1 MHYSAMRNGRLFFE
15 TYVQHLDSA
24 KIVDIG
30 AQDVNGSLRS
40 VAPAHAEYV
49 GVDFVEGKGVDVI
62 LDDPYVLPFE
72 DDSVDVIVSSS
83 CLEHSEMFW
92 VLFLEM
98 LRILRPTGV
107 LYLNA
112 PSNGAVHRWPVDCW
126 RFYPDAGDALVRW
139 AERNGLGP
147 SLLESYVG
155 GMDSEGWSDF
165 VSVYV
170 KDREHAGRYP
180 RRIVEST
187 QHAFSNAKVRG
198 ESTLLHDQ
206 KLTEEQRMLRYS
218 SVYHLTRLVRRL
230 GEMWRR

>member
-40 VAPAHAEYV
+40 VAPKHAEYV

-62 LDDPYVLPFE
+62 LDDPYTLPFE
-72 DDSVDVIVSSS
+72 DESVDVIVSSS

-98 LRILRPTGV
+98 LRILRPDGV

-139 AERNGLGP
+139 AERNELSP
-147 SLLESYVG
+147 ALLESYVSS
-155 GMDSEGWSDF
+155 MDSEGWSDF

-170 KDREHAGRYP
+170 KDAAHAERYP
-180 RRIVEST
+180 RRVVESAG
-187 QHAFSNAKVRG
+187 QPFSNAKVHG
-198 ESTLLHDQ
+198 GTALLRDQ
-206 KLTEEQRMLRYS
+206 PLTEEQRLLRFS
-218 SVYHLTRLVRRL
+218 GVYHVTRLVRRL
-230 GEMWRR
+230 GEMWGR